1 MTLLNHLARNVLLA
15 PFKPS
20 IFGEVSKE
28 SNSACVEFKFQI
40 ITSGGEFSQ
49 FFDIGG
55 EVGE

>member
-40 ITSGGEFSQ
+40 ITSGGEFFS
-49 FFDIGG
+49 
-55 EVGE
+55 VL